1 MQVNNK
7 SLFFILGIIV
17 VLLFVFGCTTEPKS
31 SISGKITIY
40 PNSSSSMS
48 GKITIYADGNQSAKS
63 TSQSSVSIKTVPDKK
78 SEVHPVPEFVPDEII
93 VKYKPGVDSLNTA
106 KSTSGSGY
114 ITASSI
120 KNTGNGTMELLRL
133 DLTDKALLSSDSVRD
148 RTLKEI
154 ERLNSLPSVEFAEP
168 NYIFKALFV
177 PDDQYYVEKRLWAL
191 PLIKLDK
198 VWASLTVLNDL
209 SSVTVA
215 VLDTGIARK
224 SGPPVDHEDFLS
236 GILSIFRDEYDFI
249 SDDGMSKDSASG
261 RDPDAT
267 DPAAANTG
275 FHGTHVAGTIGA
287 LTNNGVGVAGVAGGD
302 SSAVNKGVWIMPL
315 RVLGLGGAG
324 SSWDI
329 AQAIRYAAKLTN
341 ESGAL
346 PANRADIINMSF
358 GGPANSQSIMLA
370 VNAAYDAGVTLVAA
384 AGNEGTSSPIYPAA
398 YPNVISVAAVSVG
411 SERAGYSNYGDTID
425 ITAPGGDDNFNL
437 DFDAYTDAIYSTFID
452 SDADDYIYLQGTSM
466 AAPHVAGAAAIVV
479 AGLKAIF
486 AEVTPSEVKRILID
500 NAIDLGFPEF
510 YGAGLLNVYAAACE
524 ALGQPQG
531 AVLHPFPKTVRLEGS
546 DTTGSF
552 TLKNIG
558 DGDSITINSVSE
570 ENDPDGIIPV
580 SGISFTPGTVEINN
594 GLDVQVSLNIDDVAH
609 KDGASHIAL
618 IKITYDYLGTDYDE
632 YVNVIYKYIDKVYVV
647 ARDPE
652 PPNTILEM
660 TVTSYEQGYEYTLED
675 LDPGS
680 YIVGASTDLDED
692 DWIFTNN
699 EVWGYYPD
707 IGSRAIINLGSSTN
721 LTNLDFLLIEGGL

>member
-48 GKITIYADGNQSAKS
+48 GKITIYADGPQSAKS

-177 PDDQYYVEKRLWAL
+177 PDDLYYSVQKQQWSL

-224 SGPPVDHEDFLS
+224 SGPADHQDLT
-236 GILSIFRDEYDFI
+236 GIFRDEYDFI
-249 SDDGMSKDSASG
+249 SDAGMSKDGGG
-261 RDPDAT
+261 RDSDAT
-267 DPAAANTG
+267 DPAEANTG

-287 LTNNGVGVAGVAGGD
+287 LTNNAVGVAGVAGGN
-302 SSAVNKGVWIMPL
+302 SLAGKGVWIMPL

-324 SSWDI
+324 SSYDI
-329 AQAIRYAAKLTN
+329 AQAILYAAKLPN
-341 ESGAL
+341 VSGAL

-425 ITAPGGDDNFNL
+425 ITAPGGDDNFDL
-437 DFDAYTDAIYSTFID
+437 DFDAYPDTIYSTSIV
-452 SDADDYIYLQGTSM
+452 SDADGYIYLQGTSM

-486 AEVTPSEVKRILID
+486 AAVTPSEVKRILIN
-500 NAIDLGFPEF
+500 NAIDLDFPEF
-510 YGAGLLNVYAAACE
+510 YGAGLLKVYAAACE
-524 ALGQPQG
+524 ALGQAQG
-531 AVLHPFPKTVRLEGS
+531 AVLHPFPKTVRLEAS
-546 DTTGSF
+546 NTTGSF

-558 DGDSITINSVSE
+558 DDFSITIDSVSE
-570 ENDPDGIIPV
+570 EYDPDGIIPV
-580 SGISFTPGTVEINN
+580 SGISFTPPGTVDINN
-594 GLDVQVSLNIDDVAH
+594 SLDVQVSLNIVEAH
-609 KDGASHIAL
+609 RDGASHIAL
-618 IKITYDYLGTDYDE
+618 IKITYDGANYE

-647 ARDPE
+647 ALDPAS
-652 PPNTILEM
+652 PDTILEM
-660 TVTSYEQGYEYTLED
+660 TVTSYEQGYEYTLGG

-680 YIVGASTDLDED
+680 YIIGASTDLDENGL
-692 DWIFTNN
+692 IFVTN
-699 EVWGYYPD
+699 EAWGYYPD

-721 LTNLDFLLIEGGL
+721 LTNLNFLLIEGGL